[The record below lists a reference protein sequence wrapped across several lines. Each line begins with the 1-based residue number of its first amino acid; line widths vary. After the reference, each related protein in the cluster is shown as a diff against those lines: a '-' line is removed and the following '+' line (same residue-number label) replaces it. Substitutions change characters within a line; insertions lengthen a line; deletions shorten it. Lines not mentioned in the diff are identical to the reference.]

1 MHTANL
7 ISPVRTVLLS
17 TIVGIAA
24 LTAACGSDSGATG
37 PTPNP
42 GGNDPD
48 PVGVA
53 GFEVTNS
60 SDRDAYYLYTR
71 ACGASEWGAD
81 ELGSANILYPGESVT
96 VDESAGCYDVLAL
109 TKHATP
115 RYQALYQA
123 KTVSAGQVTP
133 VSVQA
138 ADWSQISDPSI
149 ASLAVGRK

>member
-7 ISPVRTVLLS
+7 ISPVRSVLLA
-17 TIVGIAA
+17 TIVGLAA
-24 LTAACGSDSGATG
+24 LTGACGSDSG
-37 PTPNP
+37 PTNPTNP
-42 GGNDPD
+42 GGNEPD
-48 PVGVA
+48 PVGVT

-71 ACGASEWGAD
+71 ACGTSEWGAD

-109 TKHATP
+109 TKHDTP

-123 KTVSAGQVTP
+123 NTVAAGQLTAL
-133 VSVQA
+133 SVQG
-138 ADWSQISDPSI
+138 ADWTQITDPSI
-149 ASLAVGRK
+149 ATLAVGRK